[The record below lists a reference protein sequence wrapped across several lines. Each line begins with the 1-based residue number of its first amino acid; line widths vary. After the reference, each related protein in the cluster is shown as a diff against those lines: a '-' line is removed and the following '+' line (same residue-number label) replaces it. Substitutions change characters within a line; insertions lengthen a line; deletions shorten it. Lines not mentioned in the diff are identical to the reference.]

1 MIRLQRQRG
10 SAEHPEKSI
19 WNRLVPR
26 NPDDEPASVLL
37 KRFQAEKKGRTVA
50 AKDKDKDKGK
60 GKKK

>member
-19 WNRLVPR
+19 WSRLVPR

-37 KRFQAEKKGRTVA
+37 KRIQTKKKERTLVAES
-50 AKDKDKDKGK
+50 K